1 MKFKMVIEGDT
12 RPSSAQAIIL
22 QGVSKSFETEHNE
35 IHAVD
40 KIDLIINSGEFFTV
54 VGPSGCG
61 KTTLLRLI
69 GGLVSPTTG
78 TILVNSRPA
87 QEARSDRQYGMV
99 FQQPVL
105 LDWRTTLSNVALPL
119 EIMGVASP
127 EREARS
133 RDALALVGLS
143 SFESRYPWQLS
154 GGMQQRVAIARAL
167 VYHPTLLLMDE
178 PFGALDAITRD
189 ALQVE
194 LSSLL
199 DRTSAT
205 VVFITHSIPEAVF
218 LSDRVAVMTPRP
230 GKILEVVDVQLPRPR
245 VKDTRGTRPFF
256 DLVQGVRGLL
266 EEGFRSQRDA
276 QRD

>member
-1 MKFKMVIEGDT
+1 MKSKTVIEGDT
-12 RPSSAQAIIL
+12 RPSSTQAIIL
-22 QGVSKSFETEHNE
+22 QGVSKSFEAEANE

-40 KIDLIINSGEFFTV
+40 KIDLIINSGEFFTF

-245 VKDTRGTRPFF
+245 VKDTRGTRLFF